1 MQSIVLY
8 QIPFSHFCDKVRWA
22 LEFYSLP
29 YEAVNFTG
37 RKTPGYIKA
46 PREVQKL
53 TPLIED
59 PNNDSFFLSDSTPI
73 LLYLDERY
81 GNKQKLFP
89 VNKKDEIVQY
99 CLSLDSGLG
108 LYARRLAYL
117 YIISEHP
124 AILSAL
130 VDFRYDKSSCNDWK
144 SYLLGLAGS
153 CVIMSRVGVDR
164 IQEEHI
170 FEKTICVLDE
180 IQNDI
185 QGKEYLFDNQF
196 TAADLT
202 LTSLMAPLSLVPG
215 IHEKYRVIFDY
226 CDRMRKLH
234 DPEKDYKSNAQRLYE
249 TRPKKSFP
257 IVRSI
262 IWLLVSIFLYP
273 LQFLFA
279 KDLKKKQELQYPSN
293 DAEKKAK
300 NDVRVLKW
308 TTKIESLKFF
318 LRSFCIYCFILPRQL
333 EHVQNEEKRLLSKE

>member
-29 YEAVNFTG
+29 YESVNFTG
-37 RKTPGYIKA
+37 RQTPGYKKA
-46 PREVQKL
+46 PRELQKL

-89 VNKKDEIVQY
+89 ANKKDEIVQY
-99 CLSLDSGLG
+99 CLRLDSELG

-124 AILSAL
+124 GILSAL
-130 VDFRYDKSSCNDWK
+130 VDYQYDKKSCNDWK

-153 CVIMSRVGVDR
+153 CVIIARVGIDR
-164 IQEEHI
+164 IQDEHI
-170 FEKTICVLDE
+170 FEKTVCILDE

-185 QGKEYLFDNQF
+185 QGKDYLFGNQF

-202 LTSLMAPLSLVPG
+202 LTSLIYPLSLVPG
-215 IHEKYRVIFDY
+215 IHEKYRMIFDY
-226 CDRMRKLH
+226 CDRMRQLH
-234 DPEKDYKSNAQRLYE
+234 DPKKDYKSNVQRLYE
-249 TRPKKSFP
+249 NRPKKSFS
-257 IVRSI
+257 IVRSFV
-262 IWLLVSIFLYP
+262 WLLISILLYP

-279 KDLKKKQELQYPSN
+279 KDSKKKPELQYPSN

-300 NDVRVLKW
+300 NDVRVLKFSS
-308 TTKIESLKFF
+308 KIDSLKLF
-318 LRSFCIYCFILPRQL
+318 LRNFCIYWFIVPKQL
-333 EHVQNEEKRLLSKE
+333 EHVQNGEKKLLNKG